1 MPYNEQT
8 ETVTV
13 IFYLFCRIGIFTK
26 DNYILNV
33 ICRPGELGGHM
44 VGKVISAAVSGV
56 TARLVE
62 VEADVA
68 AGIPSFELTGNLG
81 GTAKEARERVR
92 TALRNS
98 KIRLNPGR
106 ITVNLAPANI
116 RKEGPHFD
124 LAIAAALLCACGL
137 VPQEATRGVLFAGEL
152 RLDGGV
158 NEVNAVLP
166 MIISAAEAGMRRCI
180 VPKGNMRE
188 GGFIDGIEVVG
199 VSSLEECVSYL
210 KGEKGLPPAGKFR
223 FESVQESGGID
234 FGDIKGQRS
243 LKRAV
248 TVAAAGMHNLLMI
261 GPPGSGKTMTAERLP
276 TILPPLDYE
285 QRTEIWRIYSV
296 AGLLDGE
303 ALRMG
308 KRPFRSPHHTVTAQT
323 MAGGGRNP
331 MPGEMSLAQ
340 HGILFLDEIN
350 LFDSRTVETLRE
362 PLENGRVRINRVGG
376 AVEYPADFMLVAAM
390 NPCRC
395 GYYPDRRKCRCTP
408 SDIKRHFG
416 HISRPIMDRIDI
428 CVQAPTV
435 AYEDIGGGG
444 DMYDSAH
451 MRKDVERAFKA
462 QQKRFENC
470 GFDFNSEIP
479 AALTAEYCRLE
490 PQAEILMKKAY
501 EGYGMS
507 ARGYY
512 KILRTAR
519 TIADIEGNELIK
531 TENISEAIG
540 YKAVAE

>member
-1 MPYNEQT
+1 
-8 ETVTV
+8 
-13 IFYLFCRIGIFTK
+13 
-26 DNYILNV
+26 
-33 ICRPGELGGHM
+33 M

-56 TARLVE
+56 TAALVE
-62 VEADVA
+62 VEADIA

-137 VPQEATRGVLFAGEL
+137 VPREAAEGVLFAGEL
-152 RLDGGV
+152 RLDGGI
-158 NEVNAVLP
+158 NDVNAVLP
-166 MIISAAEAGMRRCI
+166 MIIAAEEAGLRRCV
-180 VPKGNMRE
+180 VPKGNIRE

-199 VSSLEECVSYL
+199 VSSLEECAAYL
-210 KGEKGLPPAGKFR
+210 KGEKILPSAGKLR
-223 FESVQESGGID
+223 FESVQESGGKD
-234 FGDIKGQRS
+234 FGDIRGQRS

-276 TILPPLDYE
+276 SILPPLCYE
-285 QRTEIWRIYSV
+285 QQKEIWRIYSV

-303 ALRMG
+303 SPQTG

-340 HGILFLDEIN
+340 HGILFLDELN
-350 LFDSRTVETLRE
+350 LFDTRTLETLRE
-362 PLENGRVRINRVGG
+362 PLENGIVRINRVGG

-395 GYYPDRRKCRCTP
+395 GYYPDRRKCRCT
-408 SDIKRHFG
+408 SFDIKRHFG
-416 HISRPIMDRIDI
+416 RVSRPIMDRIDI
-428 CVQAPTV
+428 CVQAPAV

-444 DMYDSAH
+444 DMYDSAY
-451 MRKDVERAFKA
+451 MRKSVERAFKA
-462 QQKRFENC
+462 QQKRFIGC
-470 GFDFNSEIP
+470 GFCFNSSIP
-479 AALTAEYCRLE
+479 AALASEYCRME
-490 PQAEILMKKAY
+490 PEAEALMKKAY

-512 KILRTAR
+512 KILKTAR

-531 TENISEAIG
+531 AENISEAIG
-540 YKAVAE
+540 YKTMGE